1 QAPGGS
7 TDHGQAS
14 TAPPQTVDSLTGPD
28 AHIPLPQ
35 SGLYTIHTDPDSSYL
50 IETDPRFANYAKFIS
65 SDYLLDKLGYD
76 PADMDKRLGDGFYEQ
91 RQILNQ
97 VTELTGRRF
106 LGSATDA
113 LSQYRALMDNAEVAA
128 TRFEFQV
135 GVALTAEQMAN
146 LTRDIVWLV
155 DKT

>member
-1 QAPGGS
+1 
-7 TDHGQAS
+7 
-14 TAPPQTVDSLTGPD
+14 
-28 AHIPLPQ
+28 
-35 SGLYTIHTDPDSSYL
+35 
-50 IETDPRFANYAKFIS
+50 
-65 SDYLLDKLGYD
+65 
-76 PADMDKRLGDGFYEQ
+76 
-91 RQILNQ
+91 QILNQ

-155 DKT
+155 DKTVDGQSVLVPVVYLSQAHATQLTPSGAVIAGRNVILNASGDLRTSDSILASHASPSTADNLLTTATPA